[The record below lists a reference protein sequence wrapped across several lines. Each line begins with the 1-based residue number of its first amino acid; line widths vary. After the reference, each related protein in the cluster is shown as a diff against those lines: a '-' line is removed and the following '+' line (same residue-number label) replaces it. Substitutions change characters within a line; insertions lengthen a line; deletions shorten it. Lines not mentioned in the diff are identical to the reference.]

1 MCKCGEAC
9 SLQARAFDIFGAGAR
24 ESERLDSLG
33 ESKPASVDDRF
44 SGVETSIAAGV
55 SVMLRGNWRWR
66 GKRRK
71 NVGKG
76 RVGFF
81 FACDPPSSGT
91 VHSYRHDM
99 PIPREISLLH
109 TINRHCLIRPFWF
122 RSTLAETR

>member
-1 MCKCGEAC
+1 MCKCGETW

-44 SGVETSIAAGV
+44 SGVDTSIAAGV

-81 FACDPPSSGT
+81 LPVIRLHQGLCTPTDRMCQFRGKF
-91 VHSYRHDM
+91 
-99 PIPREISLLH
+99 PIYMR
-109 TINRHCLIRPFWF
+109 
-122 RSTLAETR
+122 